1 MLADDHPDRIQIT
14 FDDRRLVANAGL
26 LLPVTLAQ
34 HLGLRELVDHHLDL
48 GNAPGRANPGDKMLT
63 LVASAL
69 AGGDC
74 IDDADVLR
82 TGGTAQTLGCVVKA
96 PSTLGTFLRSFRWGH
111 VRQLD
116 RVSRELLARAWS
128 AGAGPGD
135 APFTIDLDSTICET
149 YGLAKEGAR
158 DHGYTGKRGYHPL
171 LAVAAGTGDVLMA
184 RLREGRANTAR
195 GAAHFL
201 RETVGRVRYAGARG
215 QLTVRADSGF
225 YTHAI
230 VAACR
235 RMDVRFSITVR
246 QHARLRSLIEAIPE
260 QDWTP
265 IPYWMEGAA
274 DVAETSYTP
283 FQSKPD
289 AAPVRLIVR
298 RVKPTPGSQLALF
311 ATYSY
316 HGFITDRE
324 GETLELEAD
333 HRRHAEIENA
343 IRDLKYGVGL
353 NHLPSGRFPANGA
366 WLAVQ
371 VIAHNLARWTARIGL
386 GEQIVTT
393 KTLRR
398 RFFSMAG
405 RLTRSARR
413 LTLHLP
419 QDADVCCIG
428 LKGLRG
434 DDSNYQNLEYR
445 NLESSPGS
453 VKADAT
459 RAPCGELEVERRA
472 ASPEKPDECQVAA
485 SVRALGPSPW
495 EMEKIER
502 PLNMGVLPDSD
513 EMLRPESDGEARKL
527 VQVAIDPLVGEKVPV
542 VLEHGRCR
550 HPLAILLAS
559 VMVLDDVVFLECAAG
574 CGHRLYSDRGPL
586 ECPCHWP
593 PAKAVQ
599 VGRALLLPPRLPNS
613 GASRP

>member
-1 MLADDHPDRIQIT
+1 MGR
-14 FDDRRLVANAGL
+14 
-26 LLPVTLAQ
+26 
-34 HLGLRELVDHHLDL
+34 
-48 GNAPGRANPGDKMLT
+48 APGRANTGDKMMT

-82 TGGTAQTLGCVVKA
+82 TGGTACTLGSVVKA

-116 RVSRELLARAWS
+116 RVSRELLARAWK

-158 DHGYTGKRGYHPL
+158 HHGYTGVRGYHPL
-171 LAVAAGTGDVLMA
+171 LTAAAGTGDVLMS

-201 RETVGRVRYAGARG
+201 RETVSRVRYGGARG

-225 YTHAI
+225 YGHT
-230 VAACR
+230 VVSTCR
-235 RMDVRFSITVR
+235 EMDVRFSITIR
-246 QHARLRSLIEAIPE
+246 QHASLRHLIEAIPE
-260 QDWTP
+260 EDWTP
-265 IPYWMEGAA
+265 IPFPYWMDGA
-274 DVAETSYTP
+274 DVAETTYTP
-283 FQSKPD
+283 FQAETD

-316 HGFITDRE
+316 HGFITDRD

-333 HRRHAEIENA
+333 HRRPAEIENA

-353 NHLPSGRFPANGA
+353 NHLPSGRFAANGA

-371 VIAHNLARWTARIGL
+371 VMAHNLARWTARIGL

-398 RFFSMAG
+398 RVFALAG
-405 RLTRSARR
+405 RLTRPARR

-419 QDADVCCIG
+419 Q
-428 LKGLRG
+428 RWPWETQF
-434 DDSNYQNLEYR
+434 S
-445 NLESSPGS
+445 
-453 VKADAT
+453 
-459 RAPCGELEVERRA
+459 
-472 ASPEKPDECQVAA
+472 
-485 SVRALGPSPW
+485 RALARLRA
-495 EMEKIER
+495 I
-502 PLNMGVLPDSD
+502 PL
-513 EMLRPESDGEARKL
+513 
-527 VQVAIDPLVGEKVPV
+527 
-542 VLEHGRCR
+542 
-550 HPLAILLAS
+550 
-559 VMVLDDVVFLECAAG
+559 
-574 CGHRLYSDRGPL
+574 
-586 ECPCHWP
+586 
-593 PAKAVQ
+593 PA
-599 VGRALLLPPRLPNS
+599 
-613 GASRP
+613 